1 MRRHLRRAFL
11 VSLALLVTGLAVMP
25 SEALAGGRHGRSW
38 HGGSWHGGSRH
49 GGSWHGGSWRG
60 PRAFVGLGVPFVVA
74 PFAYGAYRYPYY
86 PYPAYGSPP
95 VIVESAPSQVY
106 IERDYPPQPAPAQ
119 QYWHYCESA
128 RAYYPY
134 VKECPGGW
142 LQVVPQA
149 PR

>member
-11 VSLALLVTGLAVMP
+11 VSLALLVTGLAIMP

-38 HGGSWHGGSRH
+38 HGGGRH
-49 GGSWHGGSWRG
+49 GGGWHG
-60 PRAFVGLGVPFVVA
+60 PRAFVGVGVPFVVA
-74 PFAYGAYRYPYY
+74 PFAYGAYRYGYGYPY
-86 PYPAYGSPP
+86 YPAYGPPP

-106 IERDYPPQPAPAQ
+106 IERDYPPQAAPAQ